1 VGEVVNLPCITKL
14 DLPPDRILEDAL
26 GKLDGV
32 VIMGFNK
39 DGTEFFAS
47 SYADGGQVLWLIE
60 RSKLK
65 LLRLA
70 DDELATRR

>member
-1 VGEVVNLPCITKL
+1 MSVGKVVNIGCITRL
-14 DLPPDRILEDAL
+14 DMPPDRILEDAM

-47 SYADGGQVLWLIE
+47 SYADGGQVLWLME

-70 DDELATRR
+70 DSE

>member
-1 VGEVVNLPCITKL
+1 MGEVVNLPCITTL
-14 DLPPDRILEDAL
+14 DLPPDRILESAL
-26 GKLDGV
+26 GKLEGV
-32 VIMGFNK
+32 VVMGFNK

-47 SYADGGQVLWLIE
+47 SYADGGPVLWLME

-70 DDELATRR
+70 DGD

>member
-1 VGEVVNLPCITKL
+1 MGNVVNLHCVTKL
-14 DLPPDRILEDAL
+14 DMPPDRILEEAI

-32 VIMGFNK
+32 VIMGFDK
-39 DGTEFFAS
+39 DGEEFFAS

-65 LLRLA
+65 LLRTA
-70 DDELATRR
+70 DSE